1 MPLYEHRQVSPWMLI
16 PVAIYIAFVVWLAG
30 VGHAPYSLAVLWI
43 VLLVVM
49 FAFIALSTRVDA
61 NAVSWSFTFGTPRGT
76 IPLADIA
83 DAQVIKTAIWEGF
96 GIHWTFTHGW
106 LWNVW
111 GFSAV
116 MIRKR
121 NGGIVTLGTDD
132 AQGLYDA
139 IVRAR
144 QGAQT

>member
-1 MPLYEHRQVSPWMLI
+1 MPLYEHRQVSPWLMVPLGI
-16 PVAIYIAFVVWLAG
+16 YAVFVLGLARAGRSPSSVAFLM
-30 VGHAPYSLAVLWI
+30 LAVVAVAVGFL
-43 VLLVVM
+43 
-49 FAFIALSTRVDA
+49 ALSTRVDER
-61 NAVSWSFTFGTPRGT
+61 AVSWSFTFGTPGGT

-83 DAQVIKTAIWEGF
+83 DAQVIKTRFWEGF

-121 NGGIVTLGTDD
+121 DGRIVTLGTDD
-132 AQGLYDA
+132 AQGLADA
-139 IVRAR
+139 IARAR
-144 QGAQT
+144 QGAQP